1 MSNAIRWL
9 VFTPLAAVFTV
20 LLFLAMRALISKD
33 FVPQDKS
40 DTASFE
46 INPKVEDIKVIERE
60 TKIDQVKKVIT
71 PPPPP
76 QIERAKADKPTEK
89 IASIEGAIPEFE
101 SPKIDAS
108 NFKITVSDRDAQP
121 LVRIPPIAPPRFLQG
136 DNSGYC
142 KVRFDVSPEGQP
154 FNITTTVCTTSVLE
168 RATIKNVQK
177 WKYNPK
183 IVDGRSVSRTGV
195 ETTIRFNLQDERGK
209 ILPVPSGY

>member
-1 MSNAIRWL
+1 MGNIIRWII
-9 VFTPLAAVFTV
+9 FTPLAALFTV
-20 LLFLAMRALISKD
+20 MLFLLMRSFISKE
-33 FVPQDKS
+33 FQPQDKAEQ
-40 DTASFE
+40 ASFE

-60 TKIDQVKKVIT
+60 TKIDKVKKVIT

-101 SPKIDAS
+101 APRIEKG

-121 LVRIPPIAPPRFLQG
+121 LVRIPPVFPPRFLQG
-136 DNSGYC
+136 NNSGFC

-154 FNITTTVCTTSVLE
+154 FNVQTTVCTSSKLE
-168 RATIKNVQK
+168 SATKKSVQK

-183 IVDGRSVSRTGV
+183 IVDGRPVARNGV
-195 ETTIRFNLQDERGK
+195 ESTIRFDLDDGSGK
-209 ILPVPSGY
+209 ILPLPKGF